1 MMPSRFIVSIIT
13 VFCFKGVYLSKE
25 KQVFQTPHELLMKP
39 NGEVNLSFTHQIPS
53 YDTILWYQRSAGD
66 TSLKLIGY
74 MYYKTPNVEPAF
86 QSHFKVSGDGEKTA
100 YLHILNL
107 THPEDS
113 GEYFGAASQVSAVTF
128 HQSLPQIVKEKI
140 EVQINCSHNDNNLL
154 LMLWYQQRKDS
165 LSMTLIGYGYESS
178 PSYEGQ
184 FEEQFKLTREG
195 TTRGTLTIRSA
206 NLSHSAVYFCAATD
220 NNNQPAYFGQG
231 TKLTVLGKYFKPDHA
246 VTKPKV
252 TVLPPSQKEC
262 RNPKNKE
269 REKTI
274 VCVASEFYP
283 DHVSVSWRINGSN
296 VREGVATDNAALR
309 VGKYYRITS
318 RLRVAAETWYNPSI
332 KFTCIVTFY
341 NVTNTD
347 YPAHIFGETAVGDG
361 MTRDKYLRITQTA
374 KLSYGVFIIKSCIYG
389 AFVSFLVW
397 KLQGSAGKQHN

>member
-1 MMPSRFIVSIIT
+1 MIPVFTTLTFFVLWATDVQSQSVLITQWPHYISSLPSGLAEMHCYQNNTDYEYLYWYRQLRGKSFQLIVSIL
-13 VFCFKGVYLSKE
+13 VGNANYEEGFKSGFQAVKSKE
-25 KQVFQTPHELLMKP
+25 KQWSL
-39 NGEVNLSFTHQIPS
+39 
-53 YDTILWYQRSAGD
+53 TI
-66 TSLKLIGY
+66 TS
-74 MYYKTPNVEPAF
+74 V
-86 QSHFKVSGDGEKTA
+86 QEKDEA
-100 YLHILNL
+100 VYLC
-107 THPEDS
+107 
-113 GEYFGAASQVSAVTF
+113 AAS
-128 HQSLPQIVKEKI
+128 L
-140 EVQINCSHNDNNLL
+140 HN
-154 LMLWYQQRKDS
+154 
-165 LSMTLIGYGYESS
+165 E
-178 PSYEGQ
+178 
-184 FEEQFKLTREG
+184 
-195 TTRGTLTIRSA
+195 
-206 NLSHSAVYFCAATD
+206 
-220 NNNQPAYFGQG
+220 AYFGKG
-231 TKLTVLGKYFKPDHA
+231 TKLTVLEPDHA

-283 DHVSVSWRINGSN
+283 DHVSVSWTINGSI